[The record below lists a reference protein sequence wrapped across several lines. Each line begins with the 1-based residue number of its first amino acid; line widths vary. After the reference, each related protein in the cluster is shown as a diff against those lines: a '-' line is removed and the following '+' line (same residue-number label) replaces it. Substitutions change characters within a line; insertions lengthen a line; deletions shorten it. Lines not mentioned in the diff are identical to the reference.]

1 VHLDRRSIIR
11 LHPDGTVLL
20 LALDASLCVRW
31 AKRYDS
37 GALVM
42 RWVLA
47 VLAILCSS
55 TFSAHGSVESANEL
69 LSSCEDFLDA
79 YRPSGVGFT
88 LQPEGGP
95 AYECW
100 GYINAIL
107 QLSAL
112 TDHGRTLTGAC
123 LAPATSALQI
133 IEVVVAYL
141 QGHPQELHER
151 AGVEA
156 VYALRQAFPCGK

>member
-1 VHLDRRSIIR
+1 MR
-11 LHPDGTVLL
+11 LI
-20 LALDASLCVRW
+20 LA
-31 AKRYDS
+31 
-37 GALVM
+37 
-42 RWVLA
+42 VLA
-47 VLAILCSS
+47 VLCSS
-55 TFSAHGSVESANEL
+55 VFSAHSMESANEL
-69 LSSCEDFLDA
+69 LSSCEDFLRA

-88 LQPEGGP
+88 LQPQSGS

-100 GYINAIL
+100 GYINAIQ

-123 LAPATSALQI
+123 PAPATSALQI

-141 QGHPQELHER
+141 QKHPEELQER

-156 VYALRQAFPCGK
+156 VYALRQAFPCMRQSSR